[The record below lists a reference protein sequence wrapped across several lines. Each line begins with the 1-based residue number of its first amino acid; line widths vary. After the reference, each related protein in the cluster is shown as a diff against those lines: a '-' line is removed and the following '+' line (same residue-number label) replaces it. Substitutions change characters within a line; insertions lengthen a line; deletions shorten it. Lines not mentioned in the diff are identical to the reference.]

1 LVPSVPSP
9 SRLVIIAPPS
19 PLGVWTV
26 LVARQLLSALAGSA
40 VETIELDSDEATSR
54 FLANPPPGA
63 ALVVAHYPR
72 TALIEHSR
80 REALPVVL
88 ALDEPDQCV
97 AFHLE
102 NAGGTLHD
110 ALRPLSQ
117 SLSLIAG
124 FAGLSQKTVIIGA
137 DRGRTAEVIIAR
149 MASALSVGKAG
160 QLAVKAMTALA
171 VAPDMTVG
179 QSIEKL
185 ALHGASLQPR
195 IDGLEDYER
204 ATIGQVTGGIFDLC
218 LGRDASEIVW
228 HYEFFY
234 DGGTFTS
241 PAPMMIDMAGPA
253 RCIYYGPFLHLPAGR
268 WDARIFLG
276 FSNEVSET
284 HVKVD
289 IFTDDIVENFVGKVT
304 RGGIYTM
311 PVTFDVVDPRQP
323 IQLRV
328 FIDRGEIEGRMGL
341 AMARLSP
348 NRDSA
353 GEQDH
358 PL

>member
-1 LVPSVPSP
+1 MGPLIPSP
-9 SRLVIIAPPS
+9 SRLVVVAPPS

-26 LVARQLLSALAGSA
+26 LVARQLLSAIAGSA
-40 VETIELDSDEATSR
+40 VDTVELDSDEATHR
-54 FLANPPPGA
+54 FLANPPSGA
-63 ALVVAHYPR
+63 VLVVAHYPR
-72 TALIEHSR
+72 AELIGHIQ

-88 ALDEPDQCV
+88 ALDDADQCA

-117 SLSLIAG
+117 SLSLVAAL
-124 FAGLSQKTVIIGA
+124 AGLSQKTVIIGA
-137 DRGRTAEVIIAR
+137 DRSRTAEVIMAR
-149 MASALSVGKAG
+149 MASALSADKAG
-160 QLAVKAMTALA
+160 QLAVKALTSLVIPPA
-171 VAPDMTVG
+171 MTVG

-185 ALHGASLQPR
+185 VLHGNSLQPR
-195 IDGLEDYER
+195 IDGLADYER
-204 ATIGQVTGGIFDLC
+204 ATIGHVTGGILDLC
-218 LGRDASEIVW
+218 LGHAASEIVW

-241 PAPMMIDMAGPA
+241 PAPMMIEMAGPA
-253 RCIYYGPFLHLPAGR
+253 RCLYYGPFLHLPVGR

-289 IFTDDIVENFVGKVT
+289 VFTDDIVENFVGKVT

-358 PL
+358 SL